1 MMSVEVIHQGK
12 PVKISRNQNNKNTV
26 KPDYAIT
33 SRPCPPFCIRA
44 IKLAPGVETIGEL
57 EMLRY
62 LGAASSDP
70 SILVIDSRTPDW
82 VKKDTILWSI
92 NIPWTLLNPETSNPL
107 VIGEIMQEKFGAV
120 QDEEL
125 WDYSDVKTLIM
136 FCNGMWCGQSPR
148 NIFTL
153 LRYGYPAEK
162 NQVVPRRH
170 AGLGS
175 PGADNCP
182 GKLIGNQGA
191 MT

>member
-70 SILVIDSRTPDW
+70 SILVIDSRPR
-82 VKKDTILWSI
+82 
-92 NIPWTLLNPETSNPL
+92 
-107 VIGEIMQEKFGAV
+107 IGSKRTQ
-120 QDEEL
+120 
-125 WDYSDVKTLIM
+125 S
-136 FCNGMWCGQSPR
+136 CGQS
-148 NIFTL
+148 IF
-153 LRYGYPAEK
+153 
-162 NQVVPRRH
+162 
-170 AGLGS
+170 
-175 PGADNCP
+175 PGHC
-182 GKLIGNQGA
+182 
-191 MT
+191 